1 VKQARALFL
10 APQLMEGHQKG
21 PVTRIS
27 SAILKKTI
35 NIIFTLRIK
44 TFTHSSLCQQF
55 LQFSIVF

>member
-1 VKQARALFL
+1 MKQARALFL

-27 SAILKKTI
+27 SAILKKTV

-44 TFTHSSLCQQF
+44 SFTQLVRY
-55 LQFSIVF
+55 LNNFSVNSA